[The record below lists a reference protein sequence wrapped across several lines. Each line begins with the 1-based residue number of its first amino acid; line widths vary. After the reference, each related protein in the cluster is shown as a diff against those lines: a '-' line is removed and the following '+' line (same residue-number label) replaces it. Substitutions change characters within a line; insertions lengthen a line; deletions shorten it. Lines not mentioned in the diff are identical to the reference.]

1 MGLEED
7 ESDKEYGLESTFNYD
22 RTKDYDDDDEEAEEE
37 ATNEDEVTSDAE
49 KEEEEEE
56 LAEEEEATEEV
67 EEAAGAPPAKKAKE
81 TKRKPA
87 AKKST
92 KPKTEGKDGKS
103 STKDSLKQTGYR
115 KHVLEAIWKLQSG
128 RGGVSRQKIIA
139 YIKSEPLKDT
149 ELPKTFSTLITKAL
163 KQCIEFNWVNQTT
176 GTGASGS
183 FRMSNDV
190 KRAHDGEQKIKR
202 PRRNLLKIRKTK
214 TPKKLAIKKQR
225 KKKRQQRQRRLQ
237 QQPLEKGQLEK
248 QQLRKRA
255 LVAAKERLL
264 ERSKSSPI
272 QRGNK
277 QLGEVEARNDPSDDN
292 KDSAIFYF
300 RKYVFFI

>member
-176 GTGASGS
+176 GSGASGS

-190 KRAHDGEQKIKR
+190 KRAHDGEE
-202 PRRNLLKIRKTK
+202 
-214 TPKKLAIKKQR
+214 KK
-225 KKKRQQRQRRLQ
+225 
-237 QQPLEKGQLEK
+237 
-248 QQLRKRA
+248 
-255 LVAAKERLL
+255 AAKEAEKKKAKEEKENEDAKLA
-264 ERSKSSPI
+264 K
-272 QRGNK
+272 
-277 QLGEVEARNDPSDDN
+277 A
-292 KDSAIFYF
+292 KDKKTTKKPA
-300 RKYVFFI
+300 KDK